1 MPKRKSSGKS
11 SKKRSCKR
19 RGKVKVAINGYGT
32 IGKRVADAI
41 NLQKDMSVVGVTK
54 TKPDFEAK
62 MAVKKGYKLYAAIP
76 ERAELFEKAGIKIE
90 GTLDDLLEKVDIVV
104 DCSPGKVGAENKP
117 KYEKAGVKAI
127 FQGGEKSG
135 VAEVSFNALACY
147 DRALGKDYVRV
158 VSCNT
163 TGLTRVLYLIKE
175 NFGIKKVRATMIR
188 RVVDPKEDKKGLV
201 NGIMPNPITLPS
213 HHGPDVQTVLDVDIT
228 TVAFKVPTTLMHVH
242 SLNIVP
248 ENVPKVDDIIEVL
261 ENEPRILTFE
271 ESDGFTSTAKIIE
284 WAREVRMR
292 YDIFEN
298 CVWRDSVAVV
308 DGEIYLTQAIHQEAI
323 VVPENIDAIRAMFEL
338 KSREESMEL
347 TNKSLGIGE
356 IGV

>member
-1 MPKRKSSGKS
+1 MNE
-11 SKKRSCKR
+11 
-19 RGKVKVAINGYGT
+19 KVKVAVNGYGT
-32 IGKRVADAI
+32 IGKRVADAVS
-41 NLQKDMSVVGVTK
+41 LQGDMKLIGVTK
-54 TKPDFEAK
+54 TKPDFEARI
-62 MAVKKGYKLYAAIP
+62 AVKKGYKLYAAIP
-76 ERAELFEKAGIKIE
+76 DRVEVFERAGLSVE
-90 GTLDDLLEKVDIVV
+90 GTIDDLLEKADIVI
-104 DCSPGKVGAENKP
+104 DCSPGKIGAENKQ

-127 FQGGEKSG
+127 FQGGEKAE

-147 DRALGKDYVRV
+147 DRAVGKNYVRV

-163 TGLTRVLYLIKE
+163 TGLTRTLYIIKE

-201 NGIMPNPITLPS
+201 NGIMPNPVSLPS

-248 ENVPKVDDIIEVL
+248 EKEPKVDEIVDAFEK
-261 ENEPRILTFE
+261 EPRILLFSE
-271 ESDGFTSTAKIIE
+271 NEGFTSTTKIIE
-284 WAREVRMR
+284 WSREIRTR

-298 CVWRDSVAVV
+298 CIWKDSISVV

-323 VVPENIDAIRAMFEL
+323 VIPENIDAIRAMFEL
-338 KSREESMEL
+338 KDRDESMKL

-356 IGV
+356 IVP

>member
-1 MPKRKSSGKS
+1 MAKCRGNKKKGKI
-11 SKKRSCKR
+11 
-19 RGKVKVAINGYGT
+19 KVAINGYGT
-32 IGKRVADAI
+32 IGKRVADAVK
-41 NLQKDMSVVGVTK
+41 LQKDMSVVGVTK

-76 ERAELFEKAGIKIE
+76 ERVELFEKAGIKIE
-90 GTLDDLLEKVDIVV
+90 GTIDDLLEKADIVI
-104 DCSPGKVGAENKP
+104 DCSPGKIGAENKE
-117 KYEKAGVKAI
+117 KYVKAGVKAI
-127 FQGGEKSG
+127 FQGGEKAN
-135 VAEVSFNALACY
+135 VAETSFNALSCY
-147 DRALGKDYVRV
+147 DKALGKNYVRV

-228 TVAFKVPTTLMHVH
+228 TVAFKVPSTLMHIH
-242 SLNIVP
+242 SINVVP
-248 ENVPKVDDIIEVL
+248 EKIPEREDLLEVL
-261 ENEPRILTFE
+261 RSEPRILLLKE
-271 ESDGFTSTAKIIE
+271 NDGFTSTAKIIE

-292 YDIFEN
+292 YDLYEN
-298 CVWRDSVAVV
+298 CVWEDSVSIV

-338 KSREESMEL
+338 KSREESMKL
-347 TNKSLGIGE
+347 TNNSLGIGK
-356 IGV
+356 IKI